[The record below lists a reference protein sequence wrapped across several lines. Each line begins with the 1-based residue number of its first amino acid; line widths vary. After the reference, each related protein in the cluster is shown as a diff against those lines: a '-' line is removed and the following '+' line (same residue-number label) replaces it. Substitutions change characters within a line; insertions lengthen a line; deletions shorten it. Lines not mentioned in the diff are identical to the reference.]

1 MAALVFV
8 LLTLI
13 FAQQAFNLSFLKPDT
28 SSETLIFAAL
38 SAVAFLL
45 LVALSLMLA
54 RILLRL
60 YADRRVGT
68 LGSKFRTKMVLGAL
82 GLSLGPVI
90 FLFIFAYGLM
100 NRSIEKWFSMPV
112 EQVRR
117 DTRSMGDLLTQYAQ
131 QNAEAEARSIAD
143 LRQHFAASSPATSH
157 N

>member
-54 RILLRL
+54 RILLKL

-117 DTRSMGDLLTQYAQ
+117 DT
-131 QNAEAEARSIAD
+131 
-143 LRQHFAASSPATSH
+143 
-157 N
+157 